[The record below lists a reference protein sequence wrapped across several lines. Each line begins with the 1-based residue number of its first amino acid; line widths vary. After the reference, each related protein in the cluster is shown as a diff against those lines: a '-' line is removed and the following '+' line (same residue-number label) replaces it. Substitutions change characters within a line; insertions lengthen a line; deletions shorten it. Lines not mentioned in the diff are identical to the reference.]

1 MAVDG
6 VNGTGGTSG
15 TNTDVKFVDKDKTG
29 FNALTSEDF
38 LKLLVTQ
45 LQNQDPTAPIG
56 NEELLNQLSMMR
68 SLQSN
73 LELGEAV
80 KSVSNNQNLSMA
92 ASFIGRG
99 IIGTLEDGTAVQGVV
114 DSAFLADGDAYVKVE
129 GQSVPLANV
138 TDVVGI

>member
-6 VNGTGGTSG
+6 VGGSG
-15 TNTDVKFVDKDKTG
+15 DVKFVDKDKTG
-29 FNALTSEDF
+29 FNSLTSEDF

-80 KSVSNNQNLSMA
+80 KSVSSNQNLSMA
-92 ASFIGRG
+92 AGFIGKS
-99 IIGTLEDGTAVQGVV
+99 IIGSLDDGSPVNGVV
-114 DSAFLADGDAYVKVE
+114 DSAFLADGAAYVKV
-129 GQSVPLANV
+129 GGKSVALANV

>member
-1 MAVDG
+1 MAVNG
-6 VNGTGGTSG
+6 VGGT
-15 TNTDVKFVDKDKTG
+15 TEVTVVDKDKTG

-45 LQNQDPTAPIG
+45 LQNQDPTEPIG

-80 KSVSNNQNLSMA
+80 KSVSSNQNLSMA
-92 ASFIGRG
+92 AGFIGKT
-99 IIGTLEDGTAVQGVV
+99 IVGTLEDGTPVGGLVK
-114 DSAFLADGDAYVKVE
+114 SAFLADGDAYVKVGE
-129 GQSVPLANV
+129 VSVALSAV
-138 TDVVGI
+138 TDVIGE

>member
-1 MAVDG
+1 MAV
-6 VNGTGGTSG
+6 NGIGGGTEV
-15 TNTDVKFVDKDKTG
+15 TVVPKDKTG

-38 LKLLVTQ
+38 LKLLVVQ

-80 KSVSNNQNLSMA
+80 KSVSSGQSLSMA
-92 ASFIGRG
+92 AGFIGKTVKG
-99 IIGTLEDGTAVQGVV
+99 SLPDGKPVDGVV
-114 DSAFLADGDAYVKVE
+114 DSAFLADGEAYVKVGKE
-129 GQSVPLANV
+129 SVALSSV
-138 TDVVGI
+138 TDVLGN

>member
-6 VNGTGGTSG
+6 VSG
-15 TNTDVKFVDKDKTG
+15 SGTDVKFVEKDKTG

-99 IIGTLEDGTAVQGVV
+99 IKGTLEDGTAISGVV
-114 DSAFLADGDAYVKVE
+114 DSAFLAEGDAYVKVR
-129 GQSVPLANV
+129 GQSVALKNV

>member
-1 MAVDG
+1 MAVNG
-6 VNGTGGTSG
+6 VSG
-15 TNTDVKFVDKDKTG
+15 SGTDVKIVEKDKTG

-80 KSVSNNQNLSMA
+80 KSVTANQNLSMA
-92 ASFIGRG
+92 AGFIGRG
-99 IIGTLEDGTAVQGVV
+99 IIGTLEDGTAISGMV
-114 DSAFLADGDAYVKVE
+114 DSAFLADGDAYVKVG
-129 GQSVPLANV
+129 GQSVSLKNV